1 MAKKRQQKTPNT
13 SSNETNTF
21 VKGMIKD
28 FNPSF
33 QPKANWTHA
42 RNAVNNSVDGDVGM
56 LGNEPANILCA
67 NIPYTV
73 TVSYTHLTLPTKA

>member
-56 LGNEPANILCA
+56 LEMNLQIYFVPIYHTQL
-67 NIPYTV
+67 
-73 TVSYTHLTLPTKA
+73 